1 MLDLNLEYIL
11 DNKVKHETKPCIYFL
26 ISENEIVYVGQTLSL
41 PNRLI
46 RHKKDK
52 EFDSYYAYECKEE
65 VMTKLECYFIIKFN
79 PRYNK
84 LLPQGSNEY
93 ITLNMLKN
101 RFGIGK
107 IKAKKMI
114 MSKGAEPVFKDYY
127 HTDVFDLIIS

>member
-1 MLDLNLEYIL
+1 MRDLNLEYIL
-11 DNKVKHETKPCIYFL
+11 DNKMKYEMKPCIYFL
-26 ISENEIVYVGQTLSL
+26 ISGSEIVYVGQTLSL
-41 PNRLI
+41 PNRLL

-52 EFDSYYAYECKEE
+52 EFDSYYAYECEKEDMNE
-65 VMTKLECYFIIKFN
+65 LECHFIIKFK

-84 LLPQGSNEY
+84 LLPMESNEY
-93 ITLNMLKN
+93 LTLNMLKN

-127 HTDVFDLIIS
+127 HVDVFDLIID